1 MKSYSLDH
9 LAKPVL
15 HRDSLVFHRNESS
28 AMAMA
33 IAHVG
38 EIDARRSFREEG
50 YPSMLAFCEQEYEL
64 SEAAA
69 FKRIRVARLAR
80 EYPALFEALASRKL
94 SLSCVIML
102 SPYLTA
108 LNATELIAAASH
120 TPKSELG
127 QLIAKWFPKQDVPA
141 KLEAIAGPPPML
153 GDELSP
159 GRVGDAGEVVGAG
172 ATGAVGDAGATGE
185 DAPLPGAAELD
196 DQLSAQ
202 TVGTAADDQ
211 LCSRADESA
220 FPRPKLSPLSADR
233 FALQLTV
240 NRCTYD
246 KLRYAQELL
255 SHQLPSGDLVEV
267 FDRALDALIVQL
279 EKRKFAATSRPRR
292 GNRRTT
298 RSARLV
304 PAQVKREVWVRDGGQ
319 CTFVSD
325 AGHRCCAREL
335 LEFDHIEEVARG
347 GKAAVAGVRLRCRGH
362 NQFTAEQTFGAEF
375 MKAKREEAQRVAQ
388 EKRDA
393 KAREAATE
401 REVARVAA
409 EQAATAARIAAEH
422 RELEAKVKAERAAT
436 EARIA
441 EEQREADAKVR
452 AERAAADAR
461 IAAEQ
466 RAAEAKQ
473 AAAAAERANEL
484 DVVPWLRALG
494 FRSEEARRAA
504 EYCETIPDASLEERV
519 SKALAFLAPRARQ
532 QDFRRAEHR
541 EGAPA

>member
-15 HRDSLVFHRNESS
+15 HRDSLVFHRNEGD

-38 EIDARRSFREEG
+38 EIDARRSFRDEG

-94 SLSCVIML
+94 SLSCVILL
-102 SPYLTA
+102 SPH
-108 LNATELIAAASH
+108 LNARNANELIAAATH

-141 KLEAIAGPPPML
+141 KLEPVAGPPPML

-159 GRVGDAGEVVGAG
+159 GRVGDAGGVGGNVGAR
-172 ATGAVGDAGATGE
+172 GDAGAVPSAGAAGA
-185 DAPLPGAAELD
+185 DAPPPGAAGLD
-196 DQLSAQ
+196 DQPSAQ
-202 TVGTAADDQ
+202 TVDATADDP

-220 FPRPKLSPLSADR
+220 FPRPTLSPLSADR

-298 RSARLV
+298 QSPRHI
-304 PAQVKREVWVRDGGQ
+304 PAHVKREVWVRDGGQ
-319 CTFVSD
+319 CTFDSES
-325 AGHRCCAREL
+325 GHRCCAREL

-347 GKAAVAGVRLRCRGH
+347 GKATVAGVRLRYRGH

-375 MKAKREEAQRVAQ
+375 MKGRREEAQRVAR

-393 KAREAATE
+393 KAREAAASE
-401 REVARVAA
+401 AARVAA
-409 EQAATAARIAAEH
+409 EQAAVEARIAAEH
-422 RELEAKVKAERAAT
+422 RELEAKV
-436 EARIA
+436 
-441 EEQREADAKVR
+441 R
-452 AERAAADAR
+452 AERAAAEAR

-473 AAAAAERANEL
+473 AAAAAERAAEL

-494 FRSEEARRAA
+494 FRLEEARRAA
-504 EYCETIPDASLEERV
+504 EYGEGFPDASLEERV
-519 SKALAFLAPRARQ
+519 SKALAFLAPRARK
-532 QDFRRAEHR
+532 QDFRRAEHS